1 MAAKEVDSV
10 TGHETTGH
18 EWDGIK
24 ELNRPL
30 PMWWLYT
37 FYATIVISVIYWVL
51 FPAIPWVNGHTNG
64 ILGYNQRVSLDHV
77 MEEANAAK
85 AQYITRIE
93 QAPSLAA
100 IQSDP
105 DLFNFAQT
113 GGRAVFNE
121 NCAPCHGLGG
131 SGRPGGFPTLADDD
145 WIWGGKLDDIAQTV
159 RHGIRN
165 ADPDS
170 RQSVMPNFG
179 TDGILTPEQISDV
192 AEYVLSLSNRST
204 DAAAVDRG
212 KAVFADNCA
221 SCHGDAGEGK
231 QELGAPNLSDAIWLH
246 GDDSKAAIVAQVTK
260 PRMGV
265 MPSWT
270 GRLSE
275 ANQRMVTIYVHSL
288 GGGQ

>member
-1 MAAKEVDSV
+1 MATKEIDSV
-10 TGHETTGH
+10 TGRETTGH

-24 ELNRPL
+24 ELNT
-30 PMWWLYT
+30 PMPRWWLYT
-37 FYATIVISVIYWVL
+37 FYASIVISVIYWVL
-51 FPAIPWVNGHTNG
+51 FPAIPWVNGHTDG
-64 ILGYNQRVSLDHV
+64 ILGYNQRVEFDRA
-77 MEEANAAK
+77 MQAASAAQ
-85 AQYITRIE
+85 AQYLTRID

-100 IQSDP
+100 IQAEP

-121 NCAPCHGLGG
+121 NCAACHGLGG

-145 WIWGGKLDDIAQTV
+145 WIWGGTLDDVAQTV
-159 RHGIRN
+159 LHGIRN

-179 TDGILTPEQISDV
+179 TDGLLTPAQIADV
-192 AEYVLSLSNRST
+192 ADYVLSLSQRST
-204 DAAAVDRG
+204 DAAAAERG
-212 KAVFADNCA
+212 KTVFAENCA
-221 SCHGDAGEGK
+221 ACHGDTGEGK
-231 QELGAPNLSDAIWLH
+231 PELGAPNLADAIWLQSD
-246 GDDSKAAIVAQVTK
+246 GSRLSIIAQITK
-260 PRMGV
+260 PKMGV
-265 MPSWT
+265 MPAWG